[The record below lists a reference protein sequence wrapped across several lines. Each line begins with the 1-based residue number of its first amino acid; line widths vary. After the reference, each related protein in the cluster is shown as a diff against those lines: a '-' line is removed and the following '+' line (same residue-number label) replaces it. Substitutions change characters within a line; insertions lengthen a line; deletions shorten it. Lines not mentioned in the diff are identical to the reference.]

1 MKRIGKIFLWLLLTL
16 LVIAGAIVVWLAVG
30 IGPAV
35 KTAVN
40 KFGPGMIGA
49 PVTLRDADFSVA
61 SGRILLR
68 GLHVGNPPGF
78 DTPSMF
84 DAELIDIELG
94 VLSLFT
100 DTIHVRR
107 ILIERPAIT
116 YEQGASISNFKTV
129 QNTMDGVPPP
139 STNKTETSTPA
150 ETKPESGDKKSEPA
164 AKPAKK
170 EQKYIVDEIVI
181 RDIDLGGSIT
191 GAGGKRLALKFGEVR
206 LADIGKRAGGVT
218 IDDAMKEIVADL
230 TARIE
235 EASAGLIS
243 SLKDTAKELKKS
255 AAPLIDAI
263 KGLFGN
269 KKDKDKDK
277 KKSE

>member
-1 MKRIGKIFLWLLLTL
+1 MKRIGKIIFWLVLTL
-16 LVIAGAIVVWLAVG
+16 LIVVGAVVVWLAVG

-40 KFGPGMIGA
+40 QFGPGMLGA
-49 PVTLRDADFSVA
+49 PVTLRDADFSIA

-100 DTIHVRR
+100 DTIKVRR

-116 YEQGASISNFKTV
+116 YEQGASASNFKIV
-129 QNTMDGVPPP
+129 QNTLDGVPSP
-139 STNKTETSTPA
+139 STNKTTTATPT
-150 ETKPESGDKKSEPA
+150 ETKPDAGGTTAES
-164 AKPAKK
+164 AKK
-170 EQKYIVDEIVI
+170 EQKYIVDEFII
-181 RDIDLGGSIT
+181 RDIDLGGSMT
-191 GAGGKRLALKFGEVR
+191 GAGGRRIALKFGEVR
-206 LADIGKRAGGVT
+206 LTDIGKRAGGVT

-230 TARIE
+230 SARVE
-235 EASAGLIS
+235 EASAGLVS
-243 SLKDTAKELKKS
+243 SLKDTANDLKKS